1 MPSSV
6 AQRNKTLAVGGA
18 LLALLSGGCGSDDP
32 DLESSKRG
40 SGSDT
45 TGTTVENAY
54 IVPAFVPG
62 QCAIQLPLGAELRFT
77 ATNGRTGET
86 ERLLGLSTDAARQA
100 QPSRSVDIP
109 PESTVGFGVDSAE
122 AVDVGG
128 RVPGVRLEELDAAL
142 RPAMST
148 EVTFHFE
155 RAGDI
160 SVRVPVEACP
170 VQTQ

>member
-1 MPSSV
+1 MPFTRV
-6 AQRNKTLAVGGA
+6 QRTRTLVFGGA
-18 LLALLSGGCGSDDP
+18 LLALLSGGCGGRDP
-32 DLESSKRG
+32 DLEASNRG

-45 TGTTVENAY
+45 TATTVENAY

-77 ATNGRTGET
+77 VTNGRPDET
-86 ERLLGLSTDAARQA
+86 ERLFGLSTDAAQQA
-100 QPSRSVDIP
+100 QPFGSVDIP
-109 PESTVGFGVDSAE
+109 PESTVGFGEPSAE
-122 AVDVGG
+122 AVDAGG
-128 RVPGVRLEELDAAL
+128 RVPGIRLERLDPGL

-148 EVTFHFE
+148 EITFHFE

-160 SVRVPVEACP
+160 PMRVPVEACP